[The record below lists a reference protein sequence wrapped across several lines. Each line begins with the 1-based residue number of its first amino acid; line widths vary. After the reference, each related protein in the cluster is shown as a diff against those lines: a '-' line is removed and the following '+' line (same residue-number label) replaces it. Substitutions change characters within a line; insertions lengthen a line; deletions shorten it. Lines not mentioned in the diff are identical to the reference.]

1 MRITKVPLFKQVNE
15 AVECYFLNLDGE
27 TVTGLHDMVISE
39 VEKGLL
45 QAVLDK
51 SDSNQ
56 SEAARIL
63 GISRTTL
70 RKKMDLYNIE

>member
-1 MRITKVPLFKQVNE
+1 MRINKTPLFRQVND
-15 AVECYFLNLDGE
+15 AIECYFSNLNGE
-27 TVTGLHDMVISE
+27 TVSGLYEMVINE

-45 QAVLDK
+45 QAVMNK

-70 RKKMDLYNIE
+70 RKKMDLYDIK

>member
-1 MRITKVPLFKQVNE
+1 MHINETPLFRQVND
-15 AVECYFLNLDGE
+15 AVECYFSNLNGE
-27 TVTGLHDMVISE
+27 TVSGLYDMVINE

-45 QAVLDK
+45 QAVLEK

-56 SEAARIL
+56 SEASRIL

-70 RKKMDLYNIE
+70 RKKMDLYDIK

>member
-1 MRITKVPLFKQVNE
+1 MRVNKIPLFKQVND
-15 AVECYFLNLDGE
+15 AVDCYFSNLNGE
-27 TVTGLHDMVISE
+27 TVTDLHDMVISE

-51 SDSNQ
+51 TDSNQ
-56 SEAARIL
+56 SKASRML

-70 RKKMDLYNIE
+70 RKKMDRYDIE

>member
-1 MRITKVPLFKQVNE
+1 MRINKIPLCIQVND
-15 AVECYFLNLDGE
+15 AVEYYFSNLNGE

-51 SDSNQ
+51 AESNQ

>member
-1 MRITKVPLFKQVNE
+1 MYTNNIPLSKQVND
-15 AVECYFLNLDGE
+15 AVECYFSNLNGE
-27 TVTGLHDMVISE
+27 LVTGLYDMVMSE
-39 VEKGLL
+39 VEKGLFK
-45 QAVLDK
+45 AVLEK

-70 RKKMDLYNIE
+70 RKKIDLYDIE

>member
-1 MRITKVPLFKQVNE
+1 MRINKIPLFKQVND
-15 AVECYFLNLDGE
+15 AVECYFSNLNGE
-27 TVTGLHDMVISE
+27 TVTGLYDMVISE

-45 QAVLDK
+45 LAVLEK
-51 SDSNQ
+51 SESNQ

-70 RKKMDLYNIE
+70 RKKMNLYDIE

>member
-1 MRITKVPLFKQVNE
+1 MRINKIPLSEQVND
-15 AVECYFLNLDGE
+15 AVECYFSNLNGE
-27 TVTGLHDMVISE
+27 TVTGLYDMVISE

-45 QAVLDK
+45 QVVLAK

-70 RKKMDLYNIE
+70 RKKIDLYDIE

>member
-1 MRITKVPLFKQVNE
+1 MRINKIPLCMQVND
-15 AVECYFLNLDGE
+15 AVECYFSNLNGE

-51 SDSNQ
+51 SESNQ

-70 RKKMDLYNIE
+70 RKKMDLYDIE

>member
-1 MRITKVPLFKQVNE
+1 MHINNIPLCKQVNH
-15 AVECYFLNLDGE
+15 AIECYFSNLNGE

-51 SDSNQ
+51 TDSNQ
-56 SEAARIL
+56 SKAAKIL

-70 RKKMDLYNIE
+70 RKKMDLYDIV